1 MSINLARLPV
11 ERLETD
17 LNAATP
23 RRNHLQE
30 EQRARTRS
38 LIAQAALKV
47 FSERGYVASSIEQI
61 LVSAN
66 VSRAAFYSHFD
77 GKLAVVMAIA
87 DDFEPA
93 WRPVFR
99 SLAELADPQL
109 PELIEWAGRHLDFHR
124 SNVETC
130 SLLTQVA
137 TLDEQLYR
145 KISLQRDALI
155 DMLAEQQPAFAAAK
169 RDSDVMLEAQILLLG
184 IDQACFHL
192 VRQHLRDPGDIATR
206 VMASQMLNFM
216 KTHGR

>member
-1 MSINLARLPV
+1 LS
-11 ERLETD
+11 
-17 LNAATP
+17 AATP

-61 LVSAN
+61 LVKAG

-93 WRPVFR
+93 WTPVFR
-99 SLAELADPQL
+99 YLAELRDPQL
-109 PELIEWAGRHLDFHR
+109 PELMEWAGRHLNLHR

-130 SLLTQVA
+130 TLLTQVA
-137 TLDEQLYR
+137 ALEEELYR
-145 KISLQRDALI
+145 KVSLQRDALI
-155 DMLAEQQPAFAAAK
+155 DMLAEQQPAFAAA
-169 RDSDVMLEAQILLLG
+169 RQDNDVMLEAQILLLG
-184 IDQACFHL
+184 VDQTCFHL
-192 VRQHLRDPGDIATR
+192 VRHHLRDPGGIATR
-206 VMASQMLNFM
+206 VMASQMLNFLRAHG
-216 KTHGR
+216 THERAGQ